1 METWIPYF
9 VPEYGAD
16 GKQTGKTTD
25 LIYTSDVVRGIDVLK
40 FTAPATAPENTE
52 PVEAPILL
60 PQWLTA
66 AAAQPTT
73 SAPSKEWGWIC
84 RLAPPKA

>member
-1 METWIPYF
+1 MRRRLFI
-9 VPEYGAD
+9 
-16 GKQTGKTTD
+16 
-25 LIYTSDVVRGIDVLK
+25 LVLK

-52 PVEAPILL
+52 PVEAPIL

-73 SAPSKEWGWIC
+73 PAPSKG
-84 RLAPPKA
+84 